1 MNDLDT
7 PKTDKTTYINIPE
20 AVGVFDTFEAQQAA
34 FYDLRAVGFHH
45 SDISLLGSQETLE
58 ERLGKAYW
66 RASDLEDD
74 PRAPRAHFVSEE
86 AIGELEGAI
95 AGGFFFVGS
104 YIAMAAMLGPASTL
118 AASIAAIA
126 IGGSP
131 AAVMGTLLARRV
143 GKHHKGYYENQIR
156 HGGILMWV
164 RTRDKERGDLAV
176 KIMKEHS
183 GRDVHVHAWS
193 E

>member
-1 MNDLDT
+1 MTT
-7 PKTDKTTYINIPE
+7 PNPEPTKTTYINMPE

-34 FYDLRAVGFHH
+34 FYDLRAAGFHH
-45 SDISLLGSQETLE
+45 SDISLLGSEDAIRE
-58 ERLGKAYW
+58 KLGQAYW
-66 RASDLEDD
+66 RSSDLEDD

-86 AIGELEGAI
+86 AVGELEGAI

-104 YIAMAAMLGPASTL
+104 AIAMAAMLTPVSTA

-131 AAVMGTLLARRV
+131 AAVIGTLLARRV
-143 GKHHKGYYENQIR
+143 GQHHKDYYADQIR
-156 HGGILMWV
+156 RGGILMWV
-164 RTRDKERGDLAV
+164 RTRDKDHEDLAV
-176 KIMKEHS
+176 EILKGHS
-183 GRDVHVHAWS
+183 GRDVHVHPWS

>member
-1 MNDLDT
+1 MAAQKKEHADRVT
-7 PKTDKTTYINIPE
+7 VIKVPE
-20 AVGVFDTFEAQQAA
+20 AVGVFDTFERLQAA
-34 FYDLRAVGFHH
+34 FYDLRSVGFHH
-45 SDISLLGSQETLE
+45 SDISLLGEQDTLE
-58 ERLGKAYW
+58 EKLGSAYW
-66 RASDLEDD
+66 RAPELEDD

-86 AIGELEGAI
+86 AMGELEGAI

-104 YIAMAAMLGPASTL
+104 YIAMAAMLTPVSTL

-126 IGGSP
+126 IGGTPS
-131 AAVMGTLLARRV
+131 AVIGTLLARRV
-143 GKHHKGYYENQIR
+143 GDKHREYYENQIR

-164 RTRDKERGDLAV
+164 RTRDKEHEELAV

-183 GRDVHVHAWS
+183 GRDVHVHPWS

>member
-1 MNDLDT
+1 MAGTDT
-7 PKTDKTTYINIPE
+7 IKVKTINVPE
-20 AVGVFDTFEAQQAA
+20 AVGVFDTFEALQAA
-34 FYDLRAVGFHH
+34 FYDLRSVGFHH
-45 SDISLLGSQETLE
+45 SDISLLGSQQVLE
-58 ERLGKAYW
+58 EKLGKAYW
-66 RASDLEDD
+66 RAPDLEDD

-104 YIAMAAMLGPASTL
+104 YIAMAAMLTPASTL

-126 IGGSP
+126 IGGGPS
-131 AAVMGTLLARRV
+131 AVIGTLLARRAAQ
-143 GKHHKGYYENQIR
+143 HHKDYYENQIR

-164 RTRDKERGDLAV
+164 RCRDAEHEELAV
-176 KIMKEHS
+176 KVMKGHS
-183 GRDVHVHAWS
+183 GRDVHVHPWT